1 VNQPELHAPTKQR
14 DIFQYYVQPN
24 IIKLIQL
31 ILKVETRKQARRLLD
46 LSRTKEMGA
55 AKAVASLRRINN
67 PIDGHQNSLAKKKRI
82 QGYAKKKVINPK
94 SMRSNARTLQIS
106 FSSDWCRGRLL
117 LPPTDPRKSFPFTDY
132 SVKNSR

>member
-24 IIKLIQL
+24 IIKLIKL

-46 LSRTKEMGA
+46 LSRTKEMGE

-67 PIDGHQNSLAKKKRI
+67 PIDGHQNSLAKKKESKVM
-82 QGYAKKKVINPK
+82 QKKSHKP
-94 SMRSNARTLQIS
+94 
-106 FSSDWCRGRLL
+106 
-117 LPPTDPRKSFPFTDY
+117 
-132 SVKNSR
+132 